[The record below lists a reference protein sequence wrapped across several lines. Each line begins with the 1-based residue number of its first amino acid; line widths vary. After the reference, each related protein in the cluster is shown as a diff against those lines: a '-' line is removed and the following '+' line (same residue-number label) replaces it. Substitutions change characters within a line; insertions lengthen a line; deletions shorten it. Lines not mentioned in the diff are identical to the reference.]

1 MADCVYCT
9 IVRDTTNEN
18 IIYKDDKV
26 IVIKDIKPQAKV
38 HLLIIPIMCLKSLA
52 YIGPGQIPIMGHL
65 FVVAEEMAR
74 RAGITNSG
82 YRLAMNQGED
92 AGQQVAHLHMHLIG
106 GQSLAAM
113 G

>member
-1 MADCVYCT
+1 MAECVVCT

-92 AGQQVAHLHMHLIG
+92 AGQQVAHLHLHLIG